1 MVLVE
6 SKKKISWLNK
16 IILLCAVIDRNMT
29 RASMVHVLLRIN
41 QFGTAW
47 NGYKRDFTAA
57 DAQVLNLYSQN
68 TPLRAEVFS
77 DNLNLRV
84 IFSKIPA
91 SIQGIFLQLCTC
103 PLLSLSLLWLWR
115 ALAGLWWLRVVE
127 LCVFWWDLN
136 CKTQEEKSLWRFLW
150 SSLFLQFQISA
161 VPPWAHTSD
170 SLLLI
175 YFPQLSFAL
184 AILPPPRLL
193 VTEHWAN

>member
-1 MVLVE
+1 MCCYGSSGLALPGMATKETLV
-6 SKKKISWLNK
+6 ST
-16 IILLCAVIDRNMT
+16 CAV
-29 RASMVHVLLRIN
+29 
-41 QFGTAW
+41 
-47 NGYKRDFTAA
+47 
-57 DAQVLNLYSQN
+57 DAQVLNLYSQKS
-68 TPLRAEVFS
+68 PLRAEVS
-77 DNLNLRV
+77 SEDLNLRV
-84 IFSKIPA
+84 IFSKIPT
-91 SIQGIFLQLCTC
+91 SIQRIFLQLHIC
-103 PLLSLSLLWLWR
+103 PLLSLSLLWR

-161 VPPWAHTSD
+161 VPLWAHTSD

-175 YFPQLSFAL
+175 YFAQFSFAL